1 MYLYCLLT
9 MDRMCFNGGCLCVS
23 VVPGEV
29 KNVLSPGVI
38 GHCEPPDVG
47 AGDQTQ
53 IRLQNVPGIN
63 H

>member
-1 MYLYCLLT
+1 M
-9 MDRMCFNGGCLCVS
+9 S